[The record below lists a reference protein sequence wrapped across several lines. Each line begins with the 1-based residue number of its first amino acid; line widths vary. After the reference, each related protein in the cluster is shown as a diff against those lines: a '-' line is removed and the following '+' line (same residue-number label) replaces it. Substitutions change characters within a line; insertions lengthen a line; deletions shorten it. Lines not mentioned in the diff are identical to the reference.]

1 MLKLQMPKR
10 DIFNHKQKF
19 GSALLKTDKKA
30 SKQVSRAIKKTINQQ
45 EDIVKSNI
53 LTTIITVLTV
63 AVSSYVFVFQ
73 IGGQYKDIGNG
84 IETNSKQ
91 LSELIEINKDSVKR
105 VSALERT
112 VDKIEIYTN
121 LNTERIR
128 NLKSI

>member
-1 MLKLQMPKR
+1 MPKR
-10 DIFNHKQKF
+10 DIQNHKKKF
-19 GSALLKTDKKA
+19 GSALLNPNKKL
-30 SKQVSRAIKKTINQQ
+30 SKEVSKAIKKTIEK

-73 IGGQYKDIGNG
+73 VGGQYKDINNG

-91 LSELIEINKDSVKR
+91 LSELIEINKNSVKR

-112 VDKIEIYTN
+112 VDKVEIYTN
-121 LNTERIR
+121 LNTERIKDLR
-128 NLKSI
+128 K

>member
-10 DIFNHKQKF
+10 DIQNHDKKF
-19 GSALLKTDKKA
+19 GSALLNFDKKA
-30 SKQVSRAIKKTINQQ
+30 SKEVSRTIKKTIEK

-73 IGGQYKDIGNG
+73 VGGQYKDIGNG

-112 VDKIEIYTN
+112 VDRVEIYTN
-121 LNTERIR
+121 LNTERIKALR
-128 NLKSI
+128 K